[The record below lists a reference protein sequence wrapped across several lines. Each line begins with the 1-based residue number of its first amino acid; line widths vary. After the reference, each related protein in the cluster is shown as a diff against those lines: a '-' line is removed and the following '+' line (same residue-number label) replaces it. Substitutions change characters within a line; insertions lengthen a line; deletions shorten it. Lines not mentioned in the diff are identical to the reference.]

1 MQKKQPTVKSIFSEL
16 FCKITGVIAEHGF
29 KDVQELMQKSSWY
42 WEFELGREAERQL
55 KRGNGRDKSLRQDLT
70 LLNITGLGNVRQC
83 YSFTKTPKKCHPQSI
98 TSRFPSKIELLVV

>member
-42 WEFELGREAERQL
+42 WEFELGRESERQL
-55 KRGNGRDKSLRQDLT
+55 KRENGRDKSLRQDLT
-70 LLNITGLGNVRQC
+70 LLNITGLGNVVASQ
-83 YSFTKTPKKCHPQSI
+83 KHHKKCHLLTQSPVA
-98 TSRFPSKIELLVV
+98 FLVKTPF